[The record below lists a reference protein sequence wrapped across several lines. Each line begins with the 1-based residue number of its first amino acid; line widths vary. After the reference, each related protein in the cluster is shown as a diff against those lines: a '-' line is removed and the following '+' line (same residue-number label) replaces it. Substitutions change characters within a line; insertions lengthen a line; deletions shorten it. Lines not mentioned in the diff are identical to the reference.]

1 MPTGKTGLR
10 DAMEKEFLPDFA
22 STTFFEDYAT
32 GTLGVYQKP
41 HELSELMQ
49 MILKEF
55 PEVVREINVG

>member
-1 MPTGKTGLR
+1 
-10 DAMEKEFLPDFA
+10 MEKEFLPDFA